1 MAHIGWHTHGAGRL
15 RPEPPIFLLAMAFV
29 GCLVLVHRVQ
39 DVLADTGGNITAEVG
54 HADPPSVLSHGGNAS
69 DGPPGSHT
77 GYPDSLGSREELERT
92 LGYAMTLPLSF
103 LLMLLGLIVV
113 GTASPVQADSEILGF
128 AVVSEA
134 PRDKARV
141 SAKVSL
147 NDAVSDMKLLASET
161 ILNNLIW
168 KKLEICHAMRIEGYK
183 VAEGFQIV
191 TVHVIDA
198 GMLPM
203 SLQSFAGDCLIKK
216 AIEIAP
222 LVD

>member
-1 MAHIGWHTHGAGRL
+1 MS
-15 RPEPPIFLLAMAFV
+15 LL
-29 GCLVLVHRVQ
+29 LIL
-39 DVLADTGGNITAEVG
+39 I
-54 HADPPSVLSHGGNAS
+54 
-69 DGPPGSHT
+69 
-77 GYPDSLGSREELERT
+77 SL
-92 LGYAMTLPLSF
+92 M
-103 LLMLLGLIVV
+103 MM
-113 GTASPVQADSEILGF
+113 GTASLAQADGEILAF

-134 PRDKARV
+134 PKDKARI

-147 NDAVSDMKLLASET
+147 NDIVSDMKLLASET

-168 KKLEICHAMRIEGYK
+168 KKLEICHAMKMEGYK

-191 TVHVIDA
+191 SVHVIDA

-222 LVD
+222 MVD

>member
-1 MAHIGWHTHGAGRL
+1 
-15 RPEPPIFLLAMAFV
+15 
-29 GCLVLVHRVQ
+29 
-39 DVLADTGGNITAEVG
+39 
-54 HADPPSVLSHGGNAS
+54 
-69 DGPPGSHT
+69 
-77 GYPDSLGSREELERT
+77 
-92 LGYAMTLPLSF
+92 MTLRLSL
-103 LLMLLGLIVV
+103 LLMLCGLTMLGTV
-113 GTASPVQADSEILGF
+113 SSVQAEGELLAF

-134 PRDKARV
+134 PKDKARI
-141 SAKVSL
+141 SAKVSV

-168 KKLEICHAMRIEGYK
+168 KKLEICHAMKLHGFK
-183 VAEGFQIV
+183 VAEGFQVV

-198 GMLPM
+198 VMLPM

>member
-1 MAHIGWHTHGAGRL
+1 MRH
-15 RPEPPIFLLAMAFV
+15 
-29 GCLVLVHRVQ
+29 
-39 DVLADTGGNITAEVG
+39 
-54 HADPPSVLSHGGNAS
+54 
-69 DGPPGSHT
+69 
-77 GYPDSLGSREELERT
+77 PDAVGSREELERT

-113 GTASPVQADSEILGF
+113 GTTSPVQADSEILGF

-141 SAKVSL
+141 SAKVSV